1 MSEEEKNITA
11 DEAAGNEAQEES
23 LPLATI
29 IGQAVSQCARAQQA
43 SAESMWDY
51 LDQTAFHV
59 KKGMRE
65 VAMMQFD
72 FEVEGENLQIRLPL
86 ISVLPAQYVQ
96 IRDVQVDFNVEIDE
110 DAVMQKAANLKR
122 LCPVKM
128 APTKQRILRSKRTK
142 HNLHNNISVSIKAGN
157 IDMSGGMAR
166 LLEMAGMRGILIRP
180 VEETK
185 KT

>member
-1 MSEEEKNITA
+1 
-11 DEAAGNEAQEES
+11 
-23 LPLATI
+23 
-29 IGQAVSQCARAQQA
+29 
-43 SAESMWDY
+43 
-51 LDQTAFHV
+51 
-59 KKGMRE
+59 
-65 VAMMQFD
+65 MMQFD